1 MILFGEVAPWL
12 IPIWM
17 PVLAAAAALA
27 LLFGIYGLLMLVLPK
42 LAAIAH
48 TTAKEAIAQPLFYA
62 ILGLGAF
69 LLMFVFPFLPYNTF
83 GEDIKMVKDS
93 GLTLIM
99 VLSIMMAL
107 WTASISI
114 ADEIEGRTALTLLSK
129 PIGRWQFIIG
139 KFLGILV
146 PVALVFIILG
156 VVFLGSLSYKLV
168 YDARETAK
176 SVPTV
181 AQCQAEMMQIVPGL
195 ILAFLE
201 TVVLTAISVA
211 ISTRLPMLANLIICS
226 SIYVVGHL
234 GQTLVNATVD
244 RFEPVRFVGQF
255 IATVLPVLD
264 HFNITAAV
272 ATGKD
277 VPWSYLGVALGY
289 CALYST
295 FALLLALVLFEDR
308 DLA

>member
-1 MILFGEVAPWL
+1 MILFAEIPAWL
-12 IPIWM
+12 STFWLP
-17 PVLAAAAALA
+17 LAGAAGALA
-27 LLFGIYGLLMLVLPK
+27 ILFGLYGLLSLVFPK
-42 LAAIAH
+42 VVAIAR

-62 ILGLGAF
+62 IVAFGAF
-69 LLMFVFPFLPYNTF
+69 LLVIFPFVPYNTF

-99 VLSIMMAL
+99 VLAIILAL
-107 WTASISI
+107 WTASVSV

-129 PIGRWQFIIG
+129 PIGRRQFIIG
-139 KFLGILV
+139 KFLGIII
-146 PVALVFIILG
+146 PVALVFIILS
-156 VVFLGSLSYKLV
+156 VFFLGSISYKLV

-176 SVPTV
+176 SAPT
-181 AQCQAEMMQIVPGL
+181 AEQCIVEMKQIVPGL
-195 ILAFLE
+195 VLAFLE
-201 TVVLTAISVA
+201 TVVLTSISVA

-272 ATGKD
+272 STGKE
-277 VPWSYLGVALGY
+277 VPLEYLGVALVY
-289 CALYST
+289 CLLYSS
-295 FALLLALVLFEDR
+295 FALLFALFLFEDR